1 MSAGGSVEGAWVL
14 IPLEVSRV
22 VLPPGVWIKLA
33 KEDVFALLTVKL
45 GECVG
50 VCH

>member
-1 MSAGGSVEGAWVL
+1 MEGAWVL

-22 VLPPGVWIKLA
+22 VLPPGVWTKLA
-33 KEDVFALLTVKL
+33 KEDVFALTVNL
-45 GECVG
+45 GEVCR